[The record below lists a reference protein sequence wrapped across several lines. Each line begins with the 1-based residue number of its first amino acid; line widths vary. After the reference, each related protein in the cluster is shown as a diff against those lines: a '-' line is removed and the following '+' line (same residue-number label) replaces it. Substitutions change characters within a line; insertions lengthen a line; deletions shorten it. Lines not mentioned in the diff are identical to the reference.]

1 MLAVAEKVETPPEDR
16 VVCRLALVVA
26 DRGQLLSTVNGEFKI
41 DLVACTADELGLEL
55 VIEGFGDSCWQC
67 PCQNGEVECDRCL
80 DGRVGGALMVCV
92 SGDATVV
99 EHQQGVCV
107 DEFFELL
114 DVFGELVKGQIVE
127 FAIGVVE

>member
-1 MLAVAEKVETPPEDR
+1 MLGVAEEVETPPEDR

-26 DRGQLLSTVNGEFKI
+26 NCGELLSTVNGELKI
-41 DLVACTADELGLEL
+41 DLVSCAADELGLEL
-55 VIEGFGDSCWQC
+55 VVEGFGDSRWQC
-67 PCQNGEVECDRCL
+67 PCENGEVECDCCL
-80 DGRVGGALMVCV
+80 DGCVGGALMVWV